1 MCLSA
6 VGASQHRGQ
15 ACRGAATDAAARLH
29 PNTCGAFHGSGPSN
43 FSGKLHIFHGHSPAR
58 EDEEWGGGL
67 AQGEADD
74 GL

>member
-15 ACRGAATDAAARLH
+15 VCRGAPATATACLY

-43 FSGKLHIFHGHSPAR
+43 FSGKLHIFHGHRKRTMVEAGVRIGGWS
-58 EDEEWGGGL
+58 DSGGG
-67 AQGEADD
+67 
-74 GL
+74 